1 MSSDV
6 NVYEEIV
13 KLNMRISCL
22 ESLLQAV
29 IELNPR
35 MNIPSPD
42 EMDNIYADA
51 IQGVIDEVDMEVAWE
66 ERREIRW

>member
-1 MSSDV
+1 MSADV
-6 NVYEEIV
+6 NIYEEIV

-35 MNIPSPD
+35 LNIPNTD
-42 EMDNIYADA
+42 EMDLIYADA
-51 IQGVIDEVDMEVAWE
+51 IQGVIDEVDMEAPAGMN
-66 ERREIRW
+66 

>member
-51 IQGVIDEVDMEVAWE
+51 IQGVIDEVDMEVA
-66 ERREIRW
+66 